1 MIARIAFSDP
11 VDDNLAEVRREN
23 LVKRFK
29 PALAKQPGLVGAF
42 WMVDGAGNHV
52 SLTLWESRQAMEE
65 GGRAASD
72 TPLLPG
78 HRPDQ
83 LPSPRVEVYDV
94 WERIDLRDVQG

>member
-11 VDDNLAEVRREN
+11 VDADTAEVRREN

-29 PALAKQPGLVGAF
+29 PALAEQPGLLGGY
-42 WMVDGAGNHV
+42 WMVDEDGRHISMTV
-52 SLTLWESRQAMEE
+52 WESRQAMEA
-65 GGRAASD
+65 GGRAASA

-83 LPSPRVEVYDV
+83 LPSPRVQV
-94 WERIDLRDVQG
+94 